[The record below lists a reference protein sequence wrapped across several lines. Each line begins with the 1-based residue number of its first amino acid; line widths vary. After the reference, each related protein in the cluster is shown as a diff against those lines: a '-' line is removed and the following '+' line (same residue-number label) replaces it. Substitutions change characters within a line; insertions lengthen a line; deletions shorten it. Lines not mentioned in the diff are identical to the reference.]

1 MPYAI
6 AAIIGLVAL
15 HLYSRFAMRKKA
27 KELVYGEFLP
37 QVFLKDMADQDLGSI
52 GTYIE
57 AHQQE
62 LHQKLA
68 VNGELGRYGAGQALQ
83 IINVIQAL
91 SNDDAITAELDQL
104 RGDERLK
111 VISECLRAAE
121 PYLK

>member
-1 MPYAI
+1 MTYAI
-6 AAIIGLVAL
+6 AAIIGLFAL

-27 KELVYGEFLP
+27 KKLVYEGFLP
-37 QVFLKDMADQDLGSI
+37 QLILKDMADQDLGSI
-52 GTYIE
+52 GAYIGT
-57 AHQQE
+57 HQQE
-62 LHQKLA
+62 LHQKFA
-68 VNGELGRYGAGQALQ
+68 VNCELGRYGAGQALQ

-111 VISECLRAAE
+111 VITECLRSAE

>member
-6 AAIIGLVAL
+6 AAIIGLFAL

-27 KELVYGEFLP
+27 KKLVYEEFLP
-37 QVFLKDMADQDLGSI
+37 QVILKDMVDQDLGSI
-52 GTYIE
+52 GAYIE
-57 AHQQE
+57 THQQE
-62 LHQKLA
+62 LHQKFA

-91 SNDDAITAELDQL
+91 SNDDAITAQLDQL
-104 RGDERLK
+104 SGDERLK
-111 VISECLRAAE
+111 VITECLRSAE

>member
-6 AAIIGLVAL
+6 AAIIGLFAL

-27 KELVYGEFLP
+27 KKLVYEEFLP
-37 QVFLKDMADQDLGSI
+37 QVILKDMAGQDLGSI
-52 GTYIE
+52 GAYIE
-57 AHQQE
+57 THQQE
-62 LHQKLA
+62 LHQKFA

-91 SNDDAITAELDQL
+91 SNDDAITAQLDQL
-104 RGDERLK
+104 SGDERLK
-111 VISECLRAAE
+111 VITECLRSAE